1 MLKDTDVAIALGVSV
16 STIRKWRIQKLGPKY
31 LKIGASIR
39 YRPQD
44 IAEFIL
50 SCQKTVNHEQ
60 MDFGPP
66 KHLSPPEK

>member
-60 MDFGPP
+60 TNA
-66 KHLSPPEK
+66 

>member
-1 MLKDTDVAIALGVSV
+1 MLKDTDVALALGVSV

-60 MDFGPP
+60 T
-66 KHLSPPEK
+66 HA

>member
-60 MDFGPP
+60 N
-66 KHLSPPEK
+66 HA

>member
-1 MLKDTDVAIALGVSV
+1 MLKDTDVALALGVSV

-50 SCQKTVNHEQ
+50 S
-60 MDFGPP
+60 
-66 KHLSPPEK
+66 

>member
-1 MLKDTDVAIALGVSV
+1 MLKDTDVALALGVSV

-60 MDFGPP
+60 TNA
-66 KHLSPPEK
+66 